1 MEWIWDEQKAARNLA
16 KHDVFFEV
24 AVRVFD
30 DPRQLSEPDP
40 HPDGDRWQTIG
51 MVSAATL
58 FVVHTIMEA
67 DGTGRIISARKAT
80 RLERR
85 RYGQAIR

>member
-1 MEWIWDEQKAARNLA
+1 MEWVWDERKAARNLV

-30 DPRQLSEPDP
+30 DVGQLSEPDP
-40 HPDGDRWQTIG
+40 HPDGDRWRTVG
-51 MVSAATL
+51 MVNAATL
-58 FVVHTIMEA
+58 FVVHTITEA

-85 RYGQAIR
+85 RYGQALR